1 MSFDPMAAAIDWLDA
16 YRSSDLEFMLSMF
29 ADDAVVQCGCCA
41 MATLC
46 GKESFRAY
54 WTQRFQDCAASD
66 LEDLQPS
73 GSGTSIS
80 YVTRAGTVA
89 ADVQFDQDGKIA
101 FLRLGTPTAAPADR
115 VDVARQAAA
124 GSALMHGD

>member
-1 MSFDPMAAAIDWLDA
+1 MSFDPMAAAIDWLDS

-41 MATLC
+41 MTTIC

-54 WTQRFQDCAASD
+54 WEQRFQDCAASD
-66 LEDLQPS
+66 LVDIQPS

-80 YVTRAGTVA
+80 YVTGFGTVA
-89 ADVQFDQDGKIA
+89 ADVQFDRDGKIA
-101 FLRLGTPTAAPADR
+101 FLRLGTLPPRRSPAL
-115 VDVARQAAA
+115 QA
-124 GSALMHGD
+124 SERTRF

>member
-16 YRSSDLEFMLSMF
+16 YRSSDIELVLSMF
-29 ADDAVVQCGCCA
+29 ADDAVVHCDCCA
-41 MATLC
+41 MTTLC

-73 GSGTSIS
+73 GSGTLIS

-89 ADVQFDQDGKIA
+89 ADVQFDRDGKIA
-101 FLRLGTPTAAPADR
+101 FLRLGVPTAAPAVG
-115 VDVARQAAA
+115 VDFARQPA
-124 GSALMHGD
+124 

>member
-16 YRSSDLEFMLSMF
+16 YRSSDLELVLSMF
-29 ADDAVVQCGCCA
+29 ADDAVVHCGCCA
-41 MATLC
+41 KTTLC

-66 LEDLQPS
+66 LEGIQPS
-73 GSGTSIS
+73 GSGTSIA

-89 ADVQFDQDGKIA
+89 ADVQFDRDGEIV
-101 FLRLGTPTAAPADR
+101 FLRLGVPTAAPAIGIDF
-115 VDVARQAAA
+115 ARQPAEVFP
-124 GSALMHGD
+124 LMRD

>member
-29 ADDAVVQCGCCA
+29 ADDAVVQCDCSA
-41 MATLC
+41 MTTIC

-54 WTQRFQDCAASD
+54 WAQRFQDCAASD
-66 LEDLQPS
+66 LEDIQPS

-80 YVTRAGTVA
+80 YITRAGTVA
-89 ADVQFDQDGKIA
+89 ADVQFDRDGKIA
-101 FLRLGTPTAAPADR
+101 FLRLGIPMAAPASE
-115 VDVARQAAA
+115 VDFAAI
-124 GSALMHGD
+124 

>member
-41 MATLC
+41 MTTISR
-46 GKESFRAY
+46 KESFRAY
-54 WTQRFQDCAASD
+54 WAQRFQDCAALD
-66 LEDLQPS
+66 LEDVQPS

-80 YVTRAGTVA
+80 YATRTGTVA
-89 ADVQFDQDGKIA
+89 ADLQFDRDGKIA
-101 FLRLGTPTAAPADR
+101 FLRLGTPTAAPTGGADFCT
-115 VDVARQAAA
+115 AA
-124 GSALMHGD
+124 S